1 MNANKLA
8 FIASEA
14 GRIILESGGETYR
27 VEDTINRICLS
38 YGFSLSD
45 SFVTAT
51 GIMICVS
58 DTSNNTAS
66 IIKRVHTRTV
76 NLEKICLVNNFS
88 RNISKHNY
96 SEEEAIQILRNIDE
110 SKRYGTLPTILFS
123 ALAAST
129 FTLIFGGNTGDAIS
143 AFFIGLI
150 IESMVSYLNKLE
162 LNFFFINIIGGAMAA
177 LFACLLVKINIAFN
191 LDKTI
196 IGSIMLLVPG
206 LAITNA
212 IRDTIAGDLLAG
224 ITRAAEAFLTAVGIA
239 VGSGFILKIWIS
251 IFGGIG

>member
-8 FIASEA
+8 YIASEA

-27 VEDTINRICLS
+27 VEDTINRICS
-38 YGFSLSD
+38 AYGFSLSD
-45 SFVTAT
+45 SFVTPT
-51 GIMICVS
+51 GILIHVS
-58 DTSNNTAS
+58 DKDNNTAS
-66 IIKRVHTRTV
+66 IIKRVHKRTV
-76 NLEKICLVNNFS
+76 NLEKICLVNDFS
-88 RNISKHNY
+88 RKICAQNY
-96 SEEEAIQILRNIDE
+96 SIEEALTILKEIDE
-110 SKRYGTLPTILFS
+110 SKRYSNLITILFS

-129 FTLIFGGNTGDAIS
+129 FTMIFGGNFGDAIS
-143 AFFIGLI
+143 AFFIGII
-150 IESMVSYLNKLE
+150 IEFIVSYLNKLQ
-162 LNFFFINIIGGAMAA
+162 LNFFFINIIGGAIAA
-177 LFACLLVKINIAFN
+177 LFACLLAKAGLASNI
-191 LDKTI
+191 DKTI

-251 IFGGIG
+251 LFGGIS